1 MNAILLAGVALVGLP
16 ILLHLIMKQEPKRLI
31 FPALRF
37 LQVKQRTNSRKM
49 RLRHF
54 LLLLLRMLLIA
65 LFCLTL
71 YQPRMHSARLGLGTE
86 RPIAAVLILDTSPS
100 MGYTANGA
108 TRLAEARRLAH
119 EWIDKLPANSKVAIL
134 DPNDAFGNWEQSLAD
149 AHARLDTF
157 KEPAG
162 FAPPLTETLASAYQ
176 LLKTVDS
183 ETGSEQPWPRMV
195 AIFGDRMASSWDG
208 RRSES
213 LVKLRDTIP
222 DPKPVHLF
230 VDVGIEKPTN
240 VAILGV
246 EMKPQMV
253 SGSADA
259 VFSVTV
265 RADGADVP
273 AASITVILDESP
285 TPERRQLTL
294 TAGSQQAVAFKF
306 SGLAPGFHTAVIQL
320 RDDNLAFDNTRT
332 LTFAV
337 AAKRKILAIADDPYE
352 AELWRLAH
360 ERKKEFECVVMKPDE
375 VKDFAG
381 YEAVTLISV
390 ADPTP
395 LAAKLKAYVEG
406 GGKLLIAP
414 GVNVDKYAE
423 WELMPATLGVV
434 KDWRDEPAPRNKGVS
449 WKLDGDRDLAHPLLA
464 PFREWR
470 RRPDIDLFKETG
482 KAHAWK
488 HYEIKDKPPETV
500 VAATYDDGE
509 DDPAKRRP
517 AVLERIFGRGKVLL
531 LTTRIDVQDAEDT
544 GIERWNDYWRTVN
557 TSWYVVFPN
566 VLMRYLAGS
575 PDDAVY
581 NFPTGQDV
589 TLPLPVREGKP
600 PQLLLSG
607 PGVSGKDATPPLGE
621 KQTEYRVTRP
631 LTLNPGEFRLRFKD
645 QPWEERFSLS
655 APPEESV
662 LEKVPEEAF
671 DPLFGPGRVAVM
683 GRDEKLTDV
692 PATGFDEPVEL
703 FPWLLIAVL
712 VLFAL
717 EGLFANRFYKSRAA

>member
-1 MNAILLAGVALVGLP
+1 MNAILLAGAALVGLP
-16 ILLHLIMKQEPKRLI
+16 ILLHLIMKQEPKRLV

-37 LQVKQRTNSRKM
+37 LQVRQKTNQRKM

-54 LLLLLRMLLIA
+54 LLLFLRMLLIA

-71 YQPRMHSARLGLGTE
+71 YQPRMKVERLGLGTE
-86 RPIAAVLILDTSPS
+86 RPIAAVVILDTSPS
-100 MGYTANGA
+100 MGYTVNGA
-108 TRLAEARRLAH
+108 SRLAEARRLAH
-119 EWIDKLPANSKVAIL
+119 EWLDKLPANSKVAVL
-134 DPNDAFGNWEQSLAD
+134 EPNDPFGNWEQSLAD
-149 AHARLDTF
+149 AHTRLDTF

-176 LLKTVDS
+176 LLKSIDA

-195 AIFGDRMASSWDG
+195 ALFGDRMASSWDG
-208 RRSES
+208 RRNDS
-213 LVKLRDTIP
+213 LVKLRDSIP

-230 VDVGIEKPTN
+230 VDVGVDKPTN

-246 EMKPQMV
+246 EMRPQLV
-253 SGSADA
+253 SGAADPA
-259 VFSVTV
+259 FTVTV

-273 AASITVILDESP
+273 SAAITVNLDDNAA
-285 TPERRQLTL
+285 PERRELNL
-294 TAGSQQAVAFKF
+294 VAGSQQAVSFKF
-306 SGLAPGFHTAVIQL
+306 AGLAPGFHTAVIRL
-320 RDDNLAFDNTRT
+320 RDDNLGFDNIRT

-337 AAKRKILAIADDPYE
+337 SAKRKILAIADDPYD

-360 ERKKEFECVVMKPDE
+360 ERKKEFECEVLTPE
-375 VKDFAG
+375 QVKDLAG
-381 YEAVTLISV
+381 LEAVALISV
-390 ADPTP
+390 NDPTP

-414 GVNVDKYAE
+414 GLNVDKYAE
-423 WELMPATLGVV
+423 FEPMPATLGVV

-449 WKLDGDRDLAHPLLA
+449 WKLDGDRDLAHPMLA

-470 RRPDIDLFKETG
+470 KRPDINLFKESG

-488 HYEIKDKPPETV
+488 HYEVKEKPPETV

-517 AVLERIFGRGKVLL
+517 AVLERTFGRGKVLL

-589 TLPLPVREGKP
+589 PVVLPAREGRP
-600 PQLLLSG
+600 PQLLLGG
-607 PGVSGKDATPPLGE
+607 PGVSGKDATPLLGD
-621 KQTEYRVTRP
+621 QQSEYRLTRP
-631 LTLNPGEFRLRFKD
+631 LTLNPGEFRVRFKD
-645 QPWEERFSLS
+645 QPWEERFSLFV
-655 APPEESV
+655 PPEESV

-683 GRDEKLTDV
+683 GRDAKLTDV

-712 VLFAL
+712 VLFAC
-717 EGLFANRFYKSRAA
+717 EGLFANRFYKGRA